1 MADWIPKYIRRVLE
15 YKPHKILSAKE
26 YNAILNLLVA
36 QGDYNSEWLQYLYTE
51 GIPNAVAKLT
61 TEELQEALTAAVRN
75 EIAVLANS
83 ITNKTSAYLNQPLFT
98 FLDIS
103 VQEDSI
109 STFRTLLES
118 KGVCGTINACTGLI
132 GVTAAYPTLQQLII
146 AQRAGHEIITSGTD
160 VAELTADNA
169 ENVVSRAKEYME
181 SNSLIG
187 GTEVFLYPAQGNSNE
202 NVKGIVGTHYKYAI
216 NVAEE
221 DAYVD
226 SDLIN
231 RLSIPVVMVNE
242 NKTIA
247 DESVKAAIDNT
258 VATNGWC
265 ILAVDTSS
273 FAYSDE
279 ALSGVIDYV
288 KAQAGAE
295 IVSTVT
301 AVGLIEGTL
310 NNQLDAVRDALN
322 ALADTHRADI
332 KVLNT
337 KYSTHDKRLDNAL
350 YIESFDPETGTLVT
364 RSEH

>member
-1 MADWIPKYIRRVLE
+1 MADWIPKYIRRVLD

-51 GIPNAVAKLT
+51 GIPNAVAELT
-61 TEELQEALTAAVRN
+61 TEELQEALTAAVRT

-132 GVTAAYPTLQQLII
+132 GVTAAYPTLQQLVI

-160 VAELTADNA
+160 VAELTVDNA
-169 ENVVSRAKEYME
+169 KDAVSRAKEYME
-181 SNSLIG
+181 SNSLVG

-202 NVKGIVGTHYKYAI
+202 TVKGIVGAHYKYAI

-226 SDLIN
+226 SDLID
-231 RLSIPVVMVNE
+231 RLSIPVVMVTKDNS
-242 NKTIA
+242 IA
-247 DESVKAAIDNT
+247 DESVKAAIDNA

-265 ILAVDTSS
+265 ILAVDTSTS
-273 FAYSDE
+273 EYSDE

-288 KAQAGAE
+288 KAQAGSE
-295 IVSTVT
+295 IVSTAT
-301 AVGLIEGTL
+301 ALGLIEETL
-310 NNQLDAVRDALN
+310 NNRLAALKDELGML
-322 ALADTHRADI
+322 ALTHATDKTMLDI
-332 KVLNT
+332 KNT
-337 KYSTHDKRLDNAL
+337 AQDEKLAKAL
-350 YIESFDPETGTLVT
+350 YIESFDPATGTLVT
-364 RSEH
+364 RSAN